1 MLIKLT
7 VKNLAIIESL
17 AINFAAGVNIMTG
30 ETGAGKSILVGA
42 LGLLMGRRGAAD
54 LVRVGAD
61 EAEITGLFSLN
72 KPKSL
77 ASYLKVLGNTITGEI
92 ILRRVL
98 TITGRSRAYVGD
110 IPVTLSQLTVLG
122 EELLSIS
129 GQHGQQALIKTGHLL
144 DFLDRFGGHRNLL
157 AEMRSARQN
166 LTKVASELG
175 KIKAEVEEIEE
186 KRDLYE
192 YQRDEIKKLA
202 PGPEEDL
209 ALLAEKNAVK
219 DSGRLT
225 KNLAAAAKSLNGE
238 SGHVVEKL
246 DYIRRHLEKAA
257 TLDSRLNVFL
267 TVVDEAYYKLVDLSA
282 DLEIFNHDFTISSE
296 RLEWVDERLNALA
309 KLKRKYGLSL
319 GDIIE
324 RGRYLTETL
333 NRLDQ
338 ASLDLVDIARGKAVA
353 LDKAVSAA
361 QKLHQAR
368 QTASRGL
375 AILLVRNLKLLGF
388 PEIEIEV
395 TVEGPSKADDPE
407 EVEKQISVNGFDRVD
422 FLFSSNPGEGKSSLA
437 KIASGGELSRIL
449 LALKILEDHPSDQLV
464 VFDEIDAG
472 LGGAVTGAVVES
484 LATLASRQQLIVIT
498 HLPQVAALSGRHFVV
513 AKETDPVTGRTITTI
528 TRLSRVER
536 AQELARMLGG
546 TATGPEALALADK
559 MLGSVPNTS
568 ADNSN

>member
-17 AINFAAGVNIMTG
+17 VINFAAGINILTG

-42 LGLLMGRRGAAD
+42 LSLLMGRRGTAD
-54 LVRVGAD
+54 LVRIGAD
-61 EAEITGLFSLN
+61 KAEIIGLFYLD

-77 ASYLKVLGNTITGEI
+77 DPCLKVLGSTLTGEI

-98 TITGRSRAYVGD
+98 TTTGRSRAYVGD

-122 EELLSIS
+122 EELFSIS
-129 GQHGQQALIKTGHLL
+129 GQHDQQALIKPGRLL
-144 DFLDRFGGHRNLL
+144 DFLDRFGGHRDLL

-166 LTKVASELG
+166 LTKAASKLS
-175 KIKAEVEEIEE
+175 KIKAEFEEIEE

-209 ALLAEKNAVK
+209 ALLAEKNAAK
-219 DSGRLT
+219 DSGCLAE
-225 KNLAAAAKSLNGE
+225 NLIATAKSLNGE
-238 SGHVVEKL
+238 PGHVVEKL
-246 DYIRRHLEKAA
+246 DHIRRHLEKAA
-257 TLDSRLNVFL
+257 ALDSRLNVFL
-267 TVVDEAYYKLVDLSA
+267 TIVDEAYYQLVDLSA
-282 DLEIFNHDFTISSE
+282 DLEIFNRNFTISSE

-333 NRLDQ
+333 NRLDRTG
-338 ASLDLVDIARGKAVA
+338 LDLVNMAREKAAA

-368 QTASRGL
+368 QIASCGL
-375 AILLVRNLKLLGF
+375 VVLLVCNLKKLGF

-395 TVEGPSKADDPE
+395 TVEAPSKADDSE
-407 EVEKQISVNGFDRVD
+407 EVEKQISVNGFDRVN
-422 FLFSSNPGEGKSSLA
+422 FLFSPNPGEGKSSLA
-437 KIASGGELSRIL
+437 KIVSGGELSRIL
-449 LALKILEDHPSDQLV
+449 LALKILENHPSDQLV

-472 LGGAVTGAVVES
+472 LGGGVTGAVAES
-484 LATLASRQQLIVIT
+484 LATLANRQQLIVIT

-513 AKETDPVTGRTITTI
+513 AKETDPVTGRTLTTI
-528 TRLSRVER
+528 TRLSQAER

-546 TATGPEALALADK
+546 TVPGPEALALADK
-559 MLGSVPNTS
+559 MLVSAPDIN